1 MIEVIGNGDGTL
13 LVCNEESKLMGMDG
27 NRRLNGDVIA
37 GPFFVV
43 GTDGENFR
51 SLTDAEVEPIQTA
64 LCGGRG
70 HFPGGSA
77 GAYGLYL
84 FRMVKQK
91 MEVTTMKI
99 KAQIDRMVGENN
111 RIKAYASVILGGE
124 YVVRDIAVMDSKNG
138 LFARMP
144 YRSYKD
150 RNGDMKYSD
159 TVFAMNETSRNA
171 INDAV
176 LAAYEQR
183 LHMEQDEA
191 PDVEE
196 SIDESPGMV
205 HSM

>member
-1 MIEVIGNGDGTL
+1 MSKILRVVMVEPHEAPYELNITDQLEDLQETVGGMIEVIGNGDGTL
-13 LVCNEESKLMGMDG
+13 LVCNEEAKLMGMDG

-43 GTDGENFR
+43 GTD
-51 SLTDAEVEPIQTA
+51 
-64 LCGGRG
+64 
-70 HFPGGSA
+70 
-77 GAYGLYL
+77 
-84 FRMVKQK
+84 
-91 MEVTTMKI
+91 
-99 KAQIDRMVGENN
+99 GENN

>member
-1 MIEVIGNGDGTL
+1 
-13 LVCNEESKLMGMDG
+13 
-27 NRRLNGDVIA
+27 
-37 GPFFVV
+37 
-43 GTDGENFR
+43 
-51 SLTDAEVEPIQTA
+51 
-64 LCGGRG
+64 
-70 HFPGGSA
+70 
-77 GAYGLYL
+77 
-84 FRMVKQK
+84 
-91 MEVTTMKI
+91 MKI

-191 PDVEE
+191 PDMAEA
-196 SIDESPGMV
+196 IDESPGMV
-205 HSM
+205 QSM

>member
-1 MIEVIGNGDGTL
+1 
-13 LVCNEESKLMGMDG
+13 
-27 NRRLNGDVIA
+27 
-37 GPFFVV
+37 
-43 GTDGENFR
+43 
-51 SLTDAEVEPIQTA
+51 
-64 LCGGRG
+64 
-70 HFPGGSA
+70 
-77 GAYGLYL
+77 
-84 FRMVKQK
+84 
-91 MEVTTMKI
+91 MKI

-171 INDAV
+171 INAAV

-183 LHMEQDEA
+183 LHMRDRSGEQIKENPEEMEALIGLIAKQVNIDKEAARFFYLEMWAYTHGIASMIATGFYEWDEQLA
-191 PDVEE
+191 SRALTDVYEGLKHRYKNGGVRN
-196 SIDESPGMV
+196 D
-205 HSM
+205 

>member
-1 MIEVIGNGDGTL
+1 MNEWLNHPALKNMDPVKLELIKLAAKQTEGKNGKSLAPVMMSLISSAHKKGITFSPEEMSFVLEILKDGKSK
-13 LVCNEESKLMGMDG
+13 EE
-27 NRRLNGDVIA
+27 
-37 GPFFVV
+37 
-43 GTDGENFR
+43 
-51 SLTDAEVEPIQTA
+51 Q
-64 LCGGRG
+64 
-70 HFPGGSA
+70 
-77 GAYGLYL
+77 
-84 FRMVKQK
+84 
-91 MEVTTMKI
+91 
-99 KAQIDRMVGENN
+99 AQIDRMVGENN

-191 PDVEE
+191 PDMEE

-205 HSM
+205 QSM